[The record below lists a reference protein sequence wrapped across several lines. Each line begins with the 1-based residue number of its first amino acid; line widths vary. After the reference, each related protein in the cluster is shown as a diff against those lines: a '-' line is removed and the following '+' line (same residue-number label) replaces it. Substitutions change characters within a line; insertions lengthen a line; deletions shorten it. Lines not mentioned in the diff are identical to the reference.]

1 LRNGG
6 TGDLTVSGIAASA
19 LQTLVINTSGSAGIV
34 LSSAELFGT
43 ALTTITIAAENSN
56 AADVTLSG
64 GLNSGKTAGMSTLET
79 VTISAKSGAD
89 VTLGAMNIG
98 GDDATTASVANA
110 VTFNASFAGSE
121 SIITLGAIS
130 ATAADL
136 VFNIG
141 AGDGGTAGLVVGNIV
156 AGGTTAL
163 GSLTVNAVL
172 ATAQSATFGT
182 YSGSSQLYTL
192 GTANLAVS
200 ATLTLGEI
208 DVADAALS
216 LGTITMATGST
227 VTVGVIDASAV
238 AATTVT
244 LGSGADFVLGN
255 VTASKSIGNL
265 TITGA
270 TASTVIMSGM
280 AASSTI
286 GAVAITLASGAT
298 YLNNNSGST
307 TTGDAF
313 VAAKSI
319 SGFTLT
325 LATGAS
331 ADIGVI
337 EASAIGDVEIKM
349 GSSSTTIIDGIQA
362 TGAAGSGG
370 VLSSVTFSGAGSIT
384 VGDIHAASGG
394 SIGAVRLTLAT
405 GNTADITSLGDAN
418 DYIESLTISVAS
430 GASADIATLQASA
443 IGSITI
449 TGTGTVNLPSIKSS
463 STIGTADFSGA
474 SGIVVANFSGVASV
488 PVIKAGHGT
497 NTIDLGTGASTVTLF
512 SGSASDSI
520 TIFSTGTNK
529 QTIVGFEAGTSRD
542 VLILDATTMV
552 SGTSTTTGMHLIE
565 VGSGSGVTAL
575 STVSLMN
582 VTASMTLT
590 TGSNIIVLG
599 TGSYTSLADMKS
611 AITTGGSLALTM
623 PASGSAG
630 GLLVLWTDTSG
641 GANLSVIT
649 ASTGAVLATGA
660 SASTLVTFSAVTA
673 GAFVA
678 ANFDVV

>member
-1 LRNGG
+1 
-6 TGDLTVSGIAASA
+6 
-19 LQTLVINTSGSAGIV
+19 
-34 LSSAELFGT
+34 
-43 ALTTITIAAENSN
+43 
-56 AADVTLSG
+56 
-64 GLNSGKTAGMSTLET
+64 
-79 VTISAKSGAD
+79 
-89 VTLGAMNIG
+89 
-98 GDDATTASVANA
+98 
-110 VTFNASFAGSE
+110 
-121 SIITLGAIS
+121 
-130 ATAADL
+130 
-136 VFNIG
+136 
-141 AGDGGTAGLVVGNIV
+141 
-156 AGGTTAL
+156 
-163 GSLTVNAVL
+163 
-172 ATAQSATFGT
+172 
-182 YSGSSQLYTL
+182 
-192 GTANLAVS
+192 
-200 ATLTLGEI
+200 
-208 DVADAALS
+208 
-216 LGTITMATGST
+216 
-227 VTVGVIDASAV
+227 
-238 AATTVT
+238 
-244 LGSGADFVLGN
+244 LGN

-286 GAVAITLASGAT
+286 GSVAITLASGAT
-298 YLNNNSGST
+298 YSNNSG
-307 TTGDAF
+307 GDAF

-319 SGFTLT
+319 NSFTLT
-325 LATGAS
+325 LATNAA
-331 ADIGVI
+331 ADLGVI
-337 EASAIGDVEIKM
+337 EASAIGDVEFKM
-349 GSSSTTIIDGIQA
+349 GASSTSIIDGIQA
-362 TGAAGSGG
+362 TGAVSGG
-370 VLSSVTFSGAGSIT
+370 VISSVTFSGNGSII
-384 VGDIHAASGG
+384 VGDIHAAAGG
-394 SIGAVRLTLAT
+394 SIGAVKLALTSNRSAT
-405 GNTADITSLGDAN
+405 ITTLGDAN
-418 DYIESLTISVAS
+418 DYIESVTIAAAS
-430 GASADIATLQASA
+430 GASAGITTLQASA

-449 TGTGTVNLPSIKSS
+449 TGTGTVNLASILSS
-463 STIGTADFSGA
+463 GTVGTADFSGA
-474 SGIVVANFSGVASV
+474 SGILTANFSGVASV
-488 PVIKAGHGT
+488 SSIKAGHGT

-552 SGTSTTTGMHLIE
+552 SGTTTTTGMHLIE

-582 VTASMTLT
+582 VTASTALT
-590 TGSNIIVLG
+590 TGANIIVLG